1 MPGPA
6 VLPGERVTLRTVER
20 DDAEFLQR
28 ASAEP
33 EIRIPLGNSQPDNE
47 NQAEESIEEYVESEK
62 GVSLLA
68 CVDGEPI
75 GNVAAKG
82 VRWDR
87 TELVYWFVPEYQG
100 QGYGTESLAL
110 FVDYL
115 FESFPIHRLHV
126 RAFESNRASRGVA
139 RKLGFTEEGSFRE
152 ARFVRG
158 EYVDVYHYGLL
169 RREWEELR
177 PIAERTGQ

>member
-6 VLPGERVTLRTVER
+6 VLSGERVTLRTVER

-47 NQAEESIEEYVESEK
+47 NQAEESIEEYV
-62 GVSLLA
+62 
-68 CVDGEPI
+68 
-75 GNVAAKG
+75 
-82 VRWDR
+82 
-87 TELVYWFVPEYQG
+87 
-100 QGYGTESLAL
+100 GYGTESLAL

-115 FESFPIHRLHV
+115 FESFPTHRLHV